1 MSAKQTD
8 AVKRFV
14 KIATELIPQNR
25 FPETVYRCMVAIV
38 GETATKIYIYHL
50 GGEKVLSEP
59 KIFAE
64 SLLKLLGYGGEIL
77 LNFIVKEMENRF
89 SQGKLK

>member
-1 MSAKQTD
+1 MVMSAKQSD
-8 AVKRFV
+8 VVERFV

-38 GETATKIYIYHL
+38 GETATKVYIYHL

-64 SLLKLLGYGGEIL
+64 SLLNLLGYGGEIM
-77 LNFIVKEMENRF
+77 LNFITKEIEKRAF
-89 SQGKLK
+89 

>member
-1 MSAKQTD
+1 MVMSVKQSD
-8 AVKRFV
+8 VVERFV

-38 GETATKIYIYHL
+38 GETATKVYIYHL

-64 SLLKLLGYGGEIL
+64 SLLNLLGYGGEIM
-77 LNFIVKEMENRF
+77 LNFITKEIEKRAF
-89 SQGKLK
+89 

>member
-1 MSAKQTD
+1 MVMSAKQSD
-8 AVKRFV
+8 VVERFV
-14 KIATELIPQNR
+14 KIAIELIPQNR

-38 GETATKIYIYHL
+38 GETATKVYIYHL

-64 SLLKLLGYGGEIL
+64 SLLNLLGYGGEIM
-77 LNFIVKEMENRF
+77 LNFITKEIEKRAF
-89 SQGKLK
+89 

>member
-1 MSAKQTD
+1 MSAKQSD
-8 AVKRFV
+8 VVERFV

-25 FPETVYRCMVAIV
+25 FPETVYRCMVAII
-38 GETATKIYIYHL
+38 GETATKVYIYHL

-64 SLLKLLGYGGEIL
+64 SLLNLLGYGGEIM
-77 LNFIVKEMENRF
+77 LNFITKEIEKRAF
-89 SQGKLK
+89 

>member
-1 MSAKQTD
+1 MSVKQSD
-8 AVKRFV
+8 VVERFV

-38 GETATKIYIYHL
+38 GETATKVYIYHL

-64 SLLKLLGYGGEIL
+64 SLLNLLGYGGEIM
-77 LNFIVKEMENRF
+77 LNFITKEIEKRAF
-89 SQGKLK
+89 